1 MLAENALAEPL
12 VRLAALGRSES
23 DWQTKPDGALLLVLA
38 LELNVS
44 LGRQAA
50 GRQSGSC
57 CRGQKK
63 FFNHSIPHFF
73 ELLSYLIHRFLN
85 HPYR

>member
-1 MLAENALAEPL
+1 MLAEYTLAETL
-12 VRLAALGRSES
+12 VRLRAFGRSES

-63 FFNHSIPHFF
+63 LFDSSLF
-73 ELLSYLIHRFLN
+73 
-85 HPYR
+85 